1 MNIGNIKVSI
11 KLGDITEENTDAI
24 VNPINNSLI
33 DVKGAVFKKGG
44 NVVLEQCKKH
54 GGCPTGEAKITV
66 AGNLNAKYIIH
77 TAAPMYRD
85 HEGLAEKLLYLTYI
99 NSLKLASDYNLVSIS
114 FPSVSTDAEGY
125 TFVKALPVVFQS
137 VKDFASI
144 GSSLVEIRFV
154 LHNQEDYE
162 VYKDYISRLYI
173 D

>member
-1 MNIGNIKVSI
+1 MNIGNTKISI
-11 KLGDITEENTDAI
+11 KLGDITEEYTDAI
-24 VNPINNSLI
+24 VNPVNNSLI

-77 TAAPMYRD
+77 TAAPIYGD
-85 HEGLAEKLLYLTYI
+85 YGSLAEKLLYLTYI
-99 NSLKLASDYNLVSIS
+99 NSLKLASDYNLRSIS
-114 FPSVSTDAEGY
+114 FPSISTDAEGY
-125 TFVKALPVVFQS
+125 PFIGALPVVFQS
-137 VKDFASI
+137 VKDFASV

-154 LHNQEDYE
+154 LHNQEEYE
-162 VYKDYISRLYI
+162 VYKNYVTRLYI